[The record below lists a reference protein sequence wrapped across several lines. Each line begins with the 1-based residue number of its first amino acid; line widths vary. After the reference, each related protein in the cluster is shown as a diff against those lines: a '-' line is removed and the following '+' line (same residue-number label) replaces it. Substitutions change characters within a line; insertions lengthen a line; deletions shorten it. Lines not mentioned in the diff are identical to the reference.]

1 VIGAGSA
8 GCVLANR
15 LTETPDAQVLLLEAG
30 GVDENPNIH
39 DPAGLFA
46 LREGEEDRAYSTA
59 PQKYA
64 ADWVLHWPRGKVLGG
79 SSSLNGMIYV
89 RGHRT
94 DYDHWGATRS
104 RRCSCKDSRK
114 EALTWVSAPKCP
126 TRLNQVRLGQC
137 SRVRQDGLEPA
148 R

>member
-1 VIGAGSA
+1 M
-8 GCVLANR
+8 LASR
-15 LTETPDAQVLLLEAG
+15 LTETAGAQVLLLEAG

-46 LREGEEDRAYSTA
+46 LRGGAEDWAYATA

-64 ADWVLHWPRGKVLGG
+64 ADRALHWPRGKVLGG

-94 DYDHWGATRS
+94 DYDHWAYLGNAGWDYESLLPYFKRS
-104 RRCSCKDSRK
+104 EDFDRGESRYH
-114 EALTWVSAPKCP
+114 
-126 TRLNQVRLGQC
+126 G
-137 SRVRQDGLEPA
+137 
-148 R
+148 